1 MYIEEQLAELTRVI
15 QAGFDNLAD
24 ILRSQARP
32 TIALVP
38 NTDASKEVKEAPVSI
53 TGMTVDTTVTPNGE
67 DKPTQLTFD
76 QVNALAQEAARQKS
90 PPVIIDLIRQH
101 GANRLAEMD
110 QKHYPAF
117 VAALEVLLRK
127 GEAAL

>member
-15 QAGFDNLAD
+15 QAGFDNLAE
-24 ILRSQARP
+24 ILRSQVVVAPPATQP
-32 TIALVP
+32 TQVEA
-38 NTDASKEVKEAPVSI
+38 TASAPVVESAKPPF
-53 TGMTVDTTVTPNGE
+53 VPNGE
-67 DKPTQLTFD
+67 DKTELTFD
-76 QVNALAQEAARQKS
+76 HVNALAQEAARQKS

-101 GANRLAEMD
+101 GAGRLAEMD
-110 QKHYPAF
+110 PKHYPAF